1 MTNFEPRN
9 PVANERPVSGSGE
22 SAGTILAASRQ
33 RQILDLLAARQEI
46 QVGTLSSELQVSV
59 ETIRRDL
66 RMLEEAGKLKRVH
79 GGAVLLRPNEELPY
93 STRIE
98 ALREEKERIAQT
110 CLDHLNLRDDQLV
123 FIGGGSTTLP
133 LARMLARGPRMRFV
147 TNTIDVAY
155 ALAATGQHEVVLTG
169 GRLVGDNELLAGYD
183 TLNAVTRRLFD
194 LVVTGT
200 NAVDAQL
207 GFLEYEEPEAHLHQA
222 LAQHSRRYVI
232 VADHTKFGRS
242 ASFAA
247 LPLRAVEMVV
257 TDLAPT
263 PEYQDAFEKAG
274 LRALWPVPPEKN
286 TSS

>member
-1 MTNFEPRN
+1 
-9 PVANERPVSGSGE
+9 
-22 SAGTILAASRQ
+22 AASRQ

-66 RMLEEAGKLKRVH
+66 RGLEETGKLKRVH

-93 STRIE
+93 STRMESLRKEKELI
-98 ALREEKERIAQT
+98 ARSCLDYLDLRE
-110 CLDHLNLRDDQLV
+110 DQLV
-123 FIGGGSTTLP
+123 FVGGGSTTLP

-155 ALAATGQHEVVLTG
+155 TLAATGEHDVVLTG
-169 GRLVGDNELLAGYD
+169 GRLLGEYELLAGYD

-200 NAVDAQL
+200 NAIDAKL
-207 GFLEYEEPEAHLHQA
+207 GFLEYEEPEAHLHKA
-222 LAQHSRRYVI
+222 LAQHSRRYVV

-242 ASFAA
+242 ASYAA
-247 LPLRAVEMVV
+247 LPLGAVEMVV
-257 TDLAPT
+257 TDAAPA
-263 PEYQDAFEKAG
+263 PEYQRTFEKAG
-274 LRALWPVPPEKN
+274 VRAVWPLDHNRRKY
-286 TSS
+286 